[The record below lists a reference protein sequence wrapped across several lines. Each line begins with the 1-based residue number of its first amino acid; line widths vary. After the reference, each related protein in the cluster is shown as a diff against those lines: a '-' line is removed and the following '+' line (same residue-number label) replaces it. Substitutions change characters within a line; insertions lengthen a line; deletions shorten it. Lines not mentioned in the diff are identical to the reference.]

1 MLTYPTWITGLLTCG
16 MGVALLGSVK
26 VALSRRLGMDEAR
39 VGGLV
44 SMFGFAMI
52 PVMLVMGF
60 LTDLLDKQAVVLV
73 GALLIVASLVLL
85 ASARRYSV
93 ALVAVLL
100 LSAGW
105 SALVNVLNVLMQP
118 AFGGTQTFAMNLG
131 NFFFGLGAFLT
142 PLIIAYLLYRAG
154 YSRALLALG
163 GLALATGLLAMGV
176 DFEALTP
183 RGVEGANPGVGA
195 LLRDPIMWLTALALL
210 FYAPMEATMAAWAT
224 TYLGE
229 KGMSEGRAATVLS
242 GFWLAFMCS
251 RLATAIGVATFP
263 LPSGGDTTL
272 IIALSILCVLVWT
285 GAVLSPGRGMAA
297 VMVILAGLVFG
308 PTFPTII
315 GVLMGHV
322 NESIS
327 PVLGGRAV
335 GLFFAIGGI
344 GWSVIPI
351 LIGAYA
357 RKTSVQRSFLIAV
370 VAAVGLTVA
379 ALALHFI
386 PGSAGG
392 SNQGLDRKPAKQ
404 ARRAS
409 EGIVQSRY
417 ASLACASGLHEFAAS
432 ISQAYDQGLEP
443 SCHTGPI

>member
-1 MLTYPTWITGLLTCG
+1 MP
-16 MGVALLGSVK
+16 VASAFT
-26 VALSRRLGMDEAR
+26 AL
-39 VGGLV
+39 
-44 SMFGFAMI
+44 F
-52 PVMLVMGF
+52 
-60 LTDLLDKQAVVLV
+60 AVVF
-73 GALLIVASLVLL
+73 
-85 ASARRYSV
+85 V

-392 SNQGLDRKPAKQ
+392 SNQAATPAQFELLAATERQSGDKSPHSKDLEVHPTGATRQTPGTTDCEWSSAYARPCVPPRSTAAQSPHWYSSAIAAPPRSVTDRRPAYPANEQ
-404 ARRAS
+404 ADR
-409 EGIVQSRY
+409 
-417 ASLACASGLHEFAAS
+417 
-432 ISQAYDQGLEP
+432 
-443 SCHTGPI
+443 